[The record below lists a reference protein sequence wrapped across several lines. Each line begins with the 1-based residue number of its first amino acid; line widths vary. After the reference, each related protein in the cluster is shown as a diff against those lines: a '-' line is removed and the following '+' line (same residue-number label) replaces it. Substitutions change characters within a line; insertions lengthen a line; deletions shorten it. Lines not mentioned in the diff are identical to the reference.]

1 MKTIKGLI
9 EFAGE
14 EYDYR
19 AEICDPYK
27 DARPDRVT
35 DIDRSDGTPVPEGVN
50 FEALESL
57 AMENAQLFDW
67 CEREG
72 WEVEDS
78 GGGCSAL
85 IRQDGALVRRITRVG
100 DPSAPQTMS
109 EPVRVGL
116 YGAETDLP
124 LTPECRVYPGG
135 IDEMLRS
142 E

>member
-9 EFAGE
+9 EFEGE

-35 DIDRSDGTPVPEGVN
+35 DIDRADGTPVPEGVD

-57 AMENAQLFDW
+57 AMENAQLLDW

-85 IRQDGALVRRITRVG
+85 IRMDGALVRRITRVE
-100 DPSAPQTMS
+100 DPSAPQTMR
-109 EPVRVGL
+109 EPVGVGL
-116 YGAETDLP
+116 YNAESEVLVNP
-124 LTPECRVYPGG
+124 GCRVYPGG
-135 IDEMLRS
+135 IDEMLGAG
-142 E
+142 

>member
-27 DARPDRVT
+27 DAWPDHVT
-35 DIDRSDGTPVPEGVN
+35 DIDRADGKPVPEGVD

-57 AMENAQLFDW
+57 AMENAQLLDW

-85 IRQDGALVRRITRVG
+85 IRQDGALVRRITRVE
-100 DPSAPQTMS
+100 DPSTPQTMG

-116 YGAETDLP
+116 YNAESE
-124 LTPECRVYPGG
+124 TPANPGSWVYPGG
-135 IDEMLRS
+135 IDEMLRF